1 MKKIALEQTQEYK
14 NSELCIATE
23 YDFKDKDIDISTA
36 EINGKY
42 PENGYCVNTEVKEM
56 IYVISGSGKIITES
70 KTITFKQGDA
80 ILIDKDEKYCWDAVC
95 KVVMACSP
103 AWTPQQ
109 HKMVEW

>member
-42 PENGYCVNTEVKEM
+42 PENGYCVNTKVKEM
-56 IYVISGSGKIITES
+56 IYVVSV
-70 KTITFKQGDA
+70 A
-80 ILIDKDEKYCWDAVC
+80 EKLLQ
-95 KVVMACSP
+95 KEI
-103 AWTPQQ
+103 Q
-109 HKMVEW
+109 

>member
-23 YDFKDKDIDISTA
+23 YNFKDKDIDISTA
-36 EINGKY
+36 EIKGRY

-70 KTITFKQGDA
+70 KIITFKQGDA
-80 ILIDKDEKYCWDAVC
+80 ILIDKGEKYRWDAEC
-95 KVVMACSP
+95 TVVMACSP
-103 AWTPQQ
+103 AWTPEQ
-109 HKMVEW
+109 HKVVK